1 MLWHQHVIGELVS
14 LRQALQQQQ
23 KSLSREGVR
32 ELLARKAGSFQVLAP
47 MSPEEVERWFGGRPL
62 AAVDGSV
69 NVLGGPFPRVLEFF
83 QALGKTSTGRRVAA
97 ARVFTPLLPEALA
110 ELESLAAKEGLP
122 QELALIALR
131 SRRLSAL
138 ELEVGC
144 RLVEEEAPRLLLF
157 DGGFMRYAR
166 HAPREWAAFCRL
178 ALERGVIAA
187 GVIEEVESFGLAKIC
202 GVFAPAVYDR
212 DLLLGVLEPGECLF
226 VPPEL
231 KVKGESLYT
240 VFARLSCHPQPVAV
254 DFLQEQAAFAPQV
267 MRYLYTI
274 TPSGGR
280 GIPLFLDLVDAEV
293 RLGKRDVELLADTYL
308 GQLLR
313 EIFFTPQRERR
324 DF

>member
-1 MLWHQHVIGELVS
+1 MLWHQHLVGELVE
-14 LRQALQQQQ
+14 LQ
-23 KSLSREGVR
+23 KNLEERRAGLSRDMLRKV
-32 ELLARKAGSFQVLAP
+32 LAEKAGKFQVLIP
-47 MSPEEVERWFGGRPL
+47 MSHAEIESWFGSRPL

-83 QALGKTSTGRRVAA
+83 QALGKTSHGRRVTAA
-97 ARVFTPLLPEALA
+97 KVFTPMMPGGMEELEKLTNQEHLPREAALA
-110 ELESLAAKEGLP
+110 
-122 QELALIALR
+122 ILR

-144 RLVEEEAPRLLLF
+144 RLAEEEAPRLLLF

-166 HAPREWAAFCRL
+166 HAPKEWASFCTL
-178 ALERGVIAA
+178 AKERGVIAV
-187 GVIEEVESFGLAKIC
+187 GVIEEVESFGLAEIC
-202 GVFAPAVYDR
+202 GLGPQLLYDR
-212 DLLLGVLEPGECLF
+212 DLLLGVLEPGECLLIQ
-226 VPPEL
+226 PEL

-254 DFLQEQAAFAPQV
+254 DFLQEQVAFAPEV

-274 TPSGGR
+274 TPSGSR
-280 GIPLFLDLVDAEV
+280 GVPLFLDLVDAEV
-293 RLGKRDVELLADTYL
+293 RLGRREIELLTDTYL
-308 GQLLR
+308 GPTLR

>member
-1 MLWHQHVIGELVS
+1 MLWHRQVIGELLG
-14 LRQALQQQQ
+14 LREALQQRGGLPRQA
-23 KSLSREGVR
+23 VR
-32 ELLARKAGSFQVLAP
+32 ELLVQRAGSLQLLAP
-47 MSPEEVERWFGGRPL
+47 MSPEEVERWFSGRPL

-83 QALGKTSTGRRVAA
+83 QALGKTSTGRRVAE
-97 ARVFTPLLPEALA
+97 ARVFTPLLPGALG
-110 ELESLAAKEGLP
+110 ELESLAADENLP
-122 QELALIALR
+122 QELALLILR

-144 RLVEEEAPRLLLF
+144 RLVEEEVPRLLLF

-178 ALERGVIAA
+178 ATERGVIAA
-187 GVIEEVESFGLAKIC
+187 GVIEEVESYGLAKVC
-202 GVFAPAVYDR
+202 GVLGPAVLDR

-226 VPPEL
+226 VSPEL

-240 VFARLSCHPQPVAV
+240 VFARLSRHPQPVAV
-254 DFLQEQAAFAPQV
+254 DFLREQAAFAPQV

-280 GIPLFLDLVDAEV
+280 GIPLFLDVVDAEV
-293 RLGKRDVELLADTYL
+293 RLGKRDVGLLADTCL
-308 GQLLR
+308 GRELR